1 MKILCPICRKVLPR
15 YESVLIHIRRI
26 HIEVIPEKALELA
39 FNAKAIGFKNSKSK
53 KVSSTINR
61 ERNILI
67 GKRTSYIKNIPHSIF
82 WRSVIKTPNGS
93 K

>member
-39 FNAKAIGFKNSKSK
+39 FNAKALRFKNSKSK
-53 KVSSTINR
+53 KVFSTIKR
-61 ERNILI
+61 ERSVLI
-67 GKRTSYIKNIPHSIF
+67 SRKTSYKKDKPHSIF
-82 WRSVIKTPNGS
+82 WGSVIKAPMGS